1 MADIYKIKIGEET
14 HNLPF
19 LPLSGGTLTGDLNF
33 QYAYNITWNDGS
45 YWQRFGITDDSTS
58 DTPVFKFQQSS
69 DTGNTWSDLLTIRDN
84 GKIIANTFVG
94 NLNGK
99 ADTSGHADAAYAITS
114 YSIAS
119 SSSDKRKI
127 WFDWSGYNGHLAV
140 SDNLTFQT
148 STNTLFC
155 PNFSGYLLGNC
166 SGSSESTYVLNPIEI
181 SNGSLNDLYTSGRMY
196 FAGGS
201 NAVTNK
207 PTGVDAFGILNIRCA
222 SGWYGQL
229 LMSSNQ
235 YTGMYWRSGAN
246 GYDLNWKKLLDSSNY
261 TTYCATS
268 DHSHTSFPASII
280 VTGSVSASS
289 GFFETS
295 DERLKD
301 IQAPLTTDLEKL
313 SHLRKVYFNFKEDP
327 SKTHI
332 GVIAQDIKEL
342 YPEIVNETDE
352 GTLNVDYSKLSVIAL
367 DAVDQLNN
375 RCNELEEK
383 LNKVLNALNL

>member
-1 MADIYKIKIGEET
+1 
-14 HNLPF
+14 
-19 LPLSGGTLTGDLNF
+19 
-33 QYAYNITWNDGS
+33 
-45 YWQRFGITDDSTS
+45 
-58 DTPVFKFQQSS
+58 
-69 DTGNTWSDLLTIRDN
+69 
-84 GKIIANTFVG
+84 
-94 NLNGK
+94 
-99 ADTSGHADAAYAITS
+99 
-114 YSIAS
+114 
-119 SSSDKRKI
+119 
-127 WFDWSGYNGHLAV
+127 
-140 SDNLTFQT
+140 
-148 STNTLFC
+148 
-155 PNFSGYLLGNC
+155 
-166 SGSSESTYVLNPIEI
+166 
-181 SNGSLNDLYTSGRMY
+181 MY

-342 YPEIVNETDE
+342 NPEIVNETDE

-375 RCNELEEK
+375 ELKVVKEK
-383 LNKVLNALNL
+383 LKKVLNALNQ